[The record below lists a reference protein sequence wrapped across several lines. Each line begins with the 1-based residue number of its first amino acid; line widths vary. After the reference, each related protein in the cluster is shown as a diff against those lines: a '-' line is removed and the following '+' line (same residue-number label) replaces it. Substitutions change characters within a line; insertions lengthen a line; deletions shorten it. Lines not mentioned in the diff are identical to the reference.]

1 MAFCVAGQVW
11 FPNWLINCLI
21 SNAINMAF
29 NKMLFDLKPL
39 TSLELLKQYGAL
51 KPSNMITSPESQ
63 QTLVHIKIKIV
74 S

>member
-1 MAFCVAGQVW
+1 
-11 FPNWLINCLI
+11 
-21 SNAINMAF
+21 MAF